1 MSISL
6 CIYLYMVYEY
16 ADFLASLPY
25 MFFFSFELVSL
36 MGENTGL
43 HLACYDRN
51 MCMK

>member
-25 MFFFSFELVSL
+25 MFFSL
-36 MGENTGL
+36 LSWFLLWERTLDYIL
-43 HLACYDRN
+43 HVMIETCA
-51 MCMK
+51 